1 MVYKCSV
8 FGCENN
14 YKPRKGQ
21 PLRPKVTLFRFPS
34 DEEERNV
41 WIKSLPNNN
50 FEWTNSKRV
59 CVEHWPPDF
68 PTRVINRNGSAVPAI
83 PPSVFASVPPSCLP
97 TKPPKKRQSLASS
110 RL

>member
-1 MVYKCSV
+1 M
-8 FGCENN
+8 
-14 YKPRKGQ
+14 
-21 PLRPKVTLFRFPS
+21 PLIPKVTVFRFPS
-34 DEEERNV
+34 DEEERIV

-83 PPSVFASVPPSCLP
+83 PPLVFAGVPSSC
-97 TKPPKKRQSLASS
+97 
-110 RL
+110 